1 MNNFLNS
8 LIASLLVVWSFNALA
23 IDSDSDGIDD
33 SLDNCP
39 NITNT
44 LQLDVDSNLIGDAC
58 DAGTLVVPIT
68 FDGGPTITNFF
79 EDFPG
84 EGELASRLPIVT
96 NSIST
101 ELGSKDYLTVNF
113 LPSEPILILPLA
125 GETLYLRL
133 SVNMG
138 AGPVN
143 GTVTWPSTHQLLNV
157 SGEMPTLV
165 NSSIGGR
172 LNGNQ
177 IGGEA
182 VYAVTAPFSF
192 EGYQGIATGPFSGS
206 LKTYESYS
214 TYVITTQFP
223 AVSERQLMFQANELA
238 GSQLIGSDLSNI
250 NFSNISLIDASLT
263 DANLT
268 GANLTGVN
276 LTGANLTNAN
286 LTDANLT
293 DANLTDANLTDA
305 NLTGVNLADVNLT
318 GVNLTDAN
326 LTGVSLTSVSLT
338 GVNLTGVNL
347 TGVNLTDANLTG
359 VNLTG
364 ANLTNANLTNA
375 YLKDANLSNAD
386 LTDATLAGVY
396 KQLANASGITLPA
409 GYFIINNYI
418 VGPNVNL
425 SNTDLSN
432 SDMSGINLS
441 GVDLSG
447 ADLSGTDLTGATLT
461 DVSGQLANASGITL
475 PAGYFIINNYIIGSD
490 VRLINADLS
499 NTDLS
504 DINLSGVDLSGA
516 NLSNVILSGA
526 NLSGT
531 NLTGATLTGVSGILS
546 DSSGI
551 ILPQFFALEGGSIKA
566 DADSDGL
573 SDELEIATAGDAT
586 STTIE
591 TLIAAVLAT
600 DNSKNVPAM
609 GGIGLLALGLSML
622 GLGAVRMR
630 KK

>member
-68 FDGGPTITNFF
+68 FDGGPTTTTFF
-79 EDFPG
+79 EMFPG

-293 DANLTDANLTDA
+293 DANLT
-305 NLTGVNLADVNLT
+305 GVNLAD
-318 GVNLTDAN
+318 
-326 LTGVSLTSVSLT
+326 
-338 GVNLTGVNL
+338 VNL

-573 SDELEIATAGDAT
+573 SDELEIAAAGDAT

>member
-68 FDGGPTITNFF
+68 IDGGPTTTTFF
-79 EDFPG
+79 EMFPG

-206 LKTYESYS
+206 LKTYESYN

-250 NFSNISLIDASLT
+250 NFSNISLIDTSLT

-276 LTGANLTNAN
+276 LTGANLTN
-286 LTDANLT
+286 
-293 DANLTDANLTDA
+293 ANLTDANLTDA

-326 LTGVSLTSVSLT
+326 LTGVSLTSVS
-338 GVNLTGVNL
+338 LTGVNL

-504 DINLSGVDLSGA
+504 DINLSGVGLSGA

-573 SDELEIATAGDAT
+573 SDELEIAAAGDAT

>member
-68 FDGGPTITNFF
+68 IDGGPTTTTFF
-79 EDFPG
+79 EMFPG
-84 EGELASRLPIVT
+84 EGELASRLPIVI

-113 LPSEPILILPLA
+113 FPSEPILILPLA

-133 SVNMG
+133 SVAMY
-138 AGPVN
+138 AGPAN

-157 SGEMPTLV
+157 SGVMPTLV
-165 NSSIGGR
+165 NSSMGGR

-177 IGGEA
+177 IGGDA

-206 LKTYESYS
+206 LKTYESYI
-214 TYVITTQFP
+214 TYVNTTQSS
-223 AVSERQLMFQANELA
+223 AVSERQLMFQANELS

-250 NFSNISLIDASLT
+250 NFSNISLFDANLT

-276 LTGANLTNAN
+276 LTGVNLTNAN

-293 DANLTDANLTDA
+293 DANLT
-305 NLTGVNLADVNLT
+305 
-318 GVNLTDAN
+318 
-326 LTGVSLTSVSLT
+326 GVSLTSVS
-338 GVNLTGVNL
+338 LTGVNL

-386 LTDATLAGVY
+386 LTDATLAGVH

-573 SDELEIATAGDAT
+573 SDELEIAAAGDAT

>member
-68 FDGGPTITNFF
+68 IDGGPTTTTFF
-79 EDFPG
+79 EMFPG
-84 EGELASRLPIVT
+84 EGELASRLPIVI

-113 LPSEPILILPLA
+113 FPSEPILILPLA

-133 SVNMG
+133 SVAMY
-138 AGPVN
+138 AGPAN

-157 SGEMPTLV
+157 SGVMPTLV
-165 NSSIGGR
+165 NSSMGGR

-177 IGGEA
+177 IGGDA

-206 LKTYESYS
+206 LKTYESYI
-214 TYVITTQFP
+214 TYVNTTQSS
-223 AVSERQLMFQANELA
+223 AVSERQLMFQANELS

-250 NFSNISLIDASLT
+250 NFSNISLF
-263 DANLT
+263 
-268 GANLTGVN
+268 
-276 LTGANLTNAN
+276 
-286 LTDANLT
+286 
-293 DANLTDANLTDA
+293 DANLTDA
-305 NLTGVNLADVNLT
+305 NLTG
-318 GVNLTDAN
+318 
-326 LTGVSLTSVSLT
+326 
-338 GVNLTGVNL
+338 
-347 TGVNLTDANLTG
+347 ANLTG

-386 LTDATLAGVY
+386 LTDATLAGVH

-573 SDELEIATAGDAT
+573 SDELEIAAAGDAT

>member
-68 FDGGPTITNFF
+68 FDGGPTTTTFS
-79 EDFPG
+79 EMFPG

-250 NFSNISLIDASLT
+250 NFSNISLIDTSLT

-268 GANLTGVN
+268 G
-276 LTGANLTNAN
+276 
-286 LTDANLT
+286 
-293 DANLTDANLTDA
+293 
-305 NLTGVNLADVNLT
+305 
-318 GVNLTDAN
+318 
-326 LTGVSLTSVSLT
+326 
-338 GVNLTGVNL
+338 
-347 TGVNLTDANLTG
+347 ANLTG

-573 SDELEIATAGDAT
+573 SDELEIAAAGDAT

>member
-250 NFSNISLIDASLT
+250 NFSNISLIDTSLT

-268 GANLTGVN
+268 G
-276 LTGANLTNAN
+276 
-286 LTDANLT
+286 
-293 DANLTDANLTDA
+293 
-305 NLTGVNLADVNLT
+305 
-318 GVNLTDAN
+318 
-326 LTGVSLTSVSLT
+326 
-338 GVNLTGVNL
+338 
-347 TGVNLTDANLTG
+347 ANLTG